1 MIISIPG
8 IVSQVGGLPPKGK
21 ALNDYTWEEI
31 SLISQAG
38 KAAEYWSVGDR
49 KAVALKGS
57 VGGYLTLNGT
67 YYCYI
72 LGFDHNSSI
81 EGTNRIHFQFAH
93 TALSGGVHVAFV
105 DSKFHNSIYA
115 SDGTGL
121 SMYKSANSNAGGWAS
136 SLLRTAICPA
146 FKATMPTDLQAVL
159 RKVTKYSDNKG
170 GKTNTASNVTSTEE
184 EIFIPSEFEYFGT
197 RKYANS
203 AEQNYQKR
211 YAYYAA
217 GNSSI
222 FKYHSNTSSNA
233 GSLTRSVNATSGT
246 DFCYVNEGAGT
257 ANTYNARTSGG
268 FAPCF
273 CV

>member
-8 IVSQVGGLPPKGK
+8 IVSQGGGLPAKGK
-21 ALNDYTWEEI
+21 PLNDYTWDEI

-57 VGGYLTLNGT
+57 VGGFLTLNGT

-72 LGFDHNSSI
+72 LGFDHNSSV
-81 EGTNRIHFQFAH
+81 EGANKIHFQFGFDS
-93 TALSGGVHVAFV
+93 LSGGTHIAFV
-105 DSKFHNSIYA
+105 DSKFHSTIYA
-115 SDGTGL
+115 SNANGL
-121 SMYKSANSNAGGWAS
+121 SMYKTSSNTGGWVS
-136 SLLRTAICPA
+136 SILRTAICPA

-170 GKTNTASNVTSTEE
+170 GKTDTASNVTSTED

-217 GNSSI
+217 GNSSV

-233 GSLTRSVNATSGT
+233 GSLTRSVNATSKT
-246 DFCYVNEGAGT
+246 DFCYVNETLGT
-257 ANTYNARTSGG
+257 ANTYSANVSGG